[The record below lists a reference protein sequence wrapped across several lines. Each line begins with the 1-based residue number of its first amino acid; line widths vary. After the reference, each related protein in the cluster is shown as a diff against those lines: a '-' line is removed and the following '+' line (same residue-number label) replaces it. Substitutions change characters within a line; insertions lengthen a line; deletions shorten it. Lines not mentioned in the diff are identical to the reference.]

1 MTDNPKCAEYEFRSD
16 KEKFYDAKRN
26 CSKKGMKLLTHFQGH
41 YDALRDC
48 RKGEDEYWIGLVQ
61 RRESQCFLNSSL
73 YFWVGNNKRCVNPK
87 TELQDIGDGNVQ
99 PLNKNEECQAIV
111 ITLSKQKASDKYNS
125 KKCDLEEHKYICQKQ
140 LNNPSSTDSGKT
152 SSTPQ
157 SYFPSHKSPP
167 SEETTTHFKNT
178 NPPSNVAMLV
188 VVGVLVS
195 LIVLLFVLIFRRSK
209 KWKTLC
215 KSNKKATK
223 RTETEEPIY
232 SRYGL

>member
-26 CSKKGMKLLTHFQGH
+26 CTKKGMKLLTHFQGH

-61 RRESQCFLNSSL
+61 RRESQCFLNSLL

-87 TELQDIGDGNVQ
+87 TELQDIGNGNVQ
-99 PLNKNEECQAIV
+99 PLNEHEECQATV
-111 ITLSKQKASDKYNS
+111 ITLSKRRASDKYRS
-125 KKCDLEEHKYICQKQ
+125 KNCDLKHKYICQKQ
-140 LNNPSSTDSGKT
+140 LNNPSSTDLGKT

-167 SEETTTHFKNT
+167 SEETTTHFKNA
-178 NPPSNVAMLV
+178 NSPSNVAMLV
-188 VVGVLVS
+188 VIGVIVS

>member
-16 KEKFYDAKRN
+16 KEKFYDAKRK
-26 CSKKGMKLLTHFQGH
+26 CTKKGMKLLTHFQGH

-48 RKGEDEYWIGLVQ
+48 RKDEDKYWIGLVQ
-61 RRESQCFLNSSL
+61 RRKSQCFLNSSL
-73 YFWVGNNKRCVNPK
+73 YFWVGNQKRCVNPK
-87 TELQDIGDGNVQ
+87 TELQNIGNGNEQ
-99 PLNKNEECQAIV
+99 PLNENEECQAIV
-111 ITLSKQKASDKYNS
+111 ITLSKQRASDTYDS
-125 KKCDLEEHKYICQKQ
+125 KKCDLNHKYICQKQ

-167 SEETTTHFKNT
+167 SEETTTHFKNA

-188 VVGVLVS
+188 VIGVLVS